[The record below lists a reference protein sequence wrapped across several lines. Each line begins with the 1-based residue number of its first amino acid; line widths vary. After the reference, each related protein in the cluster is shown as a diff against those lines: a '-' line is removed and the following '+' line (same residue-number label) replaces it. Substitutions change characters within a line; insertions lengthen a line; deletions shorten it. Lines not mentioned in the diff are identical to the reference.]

1 MCFLRGVCA
10 LLEIY
15 YFLSFAEIVY
25 HIIPTLSIG
34 IIEKTRKR
42 QFFFLRFSLPFVFF
56 CLLSVFQRRSALRSF
71 LPRFRRFL
79 LFRLLLF
86 ASPDSLLRG
95 EVK

>member
-34 IIEKTRKR
+34 ITRKTRKR
-42 QFFFLRFSLPFVFF
+42 QFFFLRFSLLFVLF
-56 CLLSVFQRRSALRSF
+56 CLLSVFQRPSPLRSF
-71 LPRFRRFL
+71 LPRFRFL